1 MVLNYFYYFD
11 ARKIFDEQTMDKI
24 MESIKEVSPAD
35 YDRLQVP
42 AMNLQEKLEQH
53 KVCVIEKL
61 KEYGNYVGMA
71 IKGQTSITER
81 ENILKKYLWVTY
93 FHNLICEKNN
103 LPDYKIY
110 SSANCDPK
118 VMALTVQV
126 QE

>member
-1 MVLNYFYYFD
+1 
-11 ARKIFDEQTMDKI
+11 MDKI

-71 IKGQTSITER
+71 IKGQTSIKER